1 MDGQVF
7 NRVSYRVLYGD
18 TDKMGVVYYANYL
31 RWFERGRGEFLRQL
45 GIPYLSVEQR
55 NIQFPVIEVSCRYFR
70 SAQYDELVMIET
82 DLLSLARATLS
93 FSYRILRETDSSLL
107 ATGSTKHACINSQG
121 RIQRIP
127 ADLWSAF
134 ESAVASATDAETSRH
149 RG

>member
-1 MDGQVF
+1 MDGQVL

-45 GIPYLSVEQR
+45 GIPYLSIEQR

-70 SAQYDELVMIET
+70 SARYDELVMIET
-82 DLLSLARATLS
+82 QLLSLARATLS
-93 FSYRILRETDSSLL
+93 FSYRILRETDSFLL
-107 ATGSTKHACINSQG
+107 ATGSTKHACINSRG

-134 ESAVASATDAETSRH
+134 DSAAASASGL
-149 RG
+149 RGGRLRR